1 MIDFSRTVVYY
12 HNGFIHRHDLKYIP
26 FLFVVGFVGSYVG
39 KRILVYI
46 PQSKFRRISLLLI
59 LAIGIITGMQLVLD

>member
-1 MIDFSRTVVYY
+1 
-12 HNGFIHRHDLKYIP
+12 
-26 FLFVVGFVGSYVG
+26 VVGFVGSYVG